1 MTNKVMQNK
10 TQKQIAVIG
19 GGLSGVCTAYFLA
32 LAGFEVAVLE
42 RRGNVAEE
50 ASFGNSGLLA
60 PGAAQPLVL
69 PGLFGMA
76 GGGRFKTEPAIL
88 LKSALKTSCSRWVRK
103 SRQEFLHA
111 FAENKSRLTRVA
123 AYGQML
129 TRQIQEHYVL
139 EHENR
144 AGVLQLFRD
153 QADVDNNAV
162 LQDSLQH
169 AEVQRRAVDADA
181 IKAIDPAFLSEV
193 SLAGAMYYPQDESG
207 NCVLFA
213 KQLRAIAQSLGV
225 QFHFAQTVTA
235 IRPEFGGRVSIALDN
250 ETLTADAVVLAAG
263 MQSASLLA
271 PLNVT
276 LPLQGVQTYS
286 AVVPVRNPESAPQ
299 TALIDQRYKVSIA
312 RVGNRIRICGLLGF
326 LPRTDLP
333 HPKAINSLLKVAN
346 DYFPNAANFNS
357 ASFWSSTWALQ
368 PNGLPLLGATT
379 HHNIFV
385 NTGHG
390 VGGWASAVGAAKLL
404 ADLIEG
410 RQPDIDIS
418 GLTMADTLAAT
429 T

>member
-50 ASFGNSGLLA
+50 ATFGNSGLLA
-60 PGAAQPLVL
+60 SGATQPLVL
-69 PGLFGMA
+69 PGLLSMA
-76 GGGRFKTEPAIL
+76 WAARFRAEPAMLI
-88 LKSALKTSCSRWVRK
+88 KSGLKTSCSRWVRK
-103 SRQEFLHA
+103 SRQEFLHG
-111 FAENKSRLTRVA
+111 FADNKARMTRVA
-123 AYGQML
+123 AYGHML
-129 TRQIQEHYVL
+129 TKQIQEHYVL

-153 QADVDNNAV
+153 KADLDNNVA
-162 LQDSLQH
+162 LQDSLQQ
-169 AEVQRRAVDADA
+169 AEIQRRAVDIDA
-181 IKAIDPAFLSEV
+181 IKSIDPAFLSEV
-193 SLAGAMYYPQDESG
+193 PLAGAMYYPQDESG
-207 NCVLFA
+207 NSVLFA

-225 QFHFAQTVTA
+225 QFHFSQNVTA
-235 IRPEFGGRVSIALDN
+235 IRPEFGGRVSIKLDS
-250 ETLTADAVVLAAG
+250 ETLMVDAVVLAAG

-276 LPLQGVQTYS
+276 LPLQAVQTYS
-286 AVVPVRNPESAPQ
+286 AVIPVRNPDHAPQ

-333 HPKAINSLLKVAN
+333 HPKAISSLLKVAN

-390 VGGWASAVGAAKLL
+390 VAGWASAVGSAKML

-410 RQPDIDIS
+410 RQPDIDAA
-418 GLTMADTLAAT
+418 GLTMADTLAA
-429 T
+429 